1 MSMAAEEPK
10 SDPALLAI
18 VALLAADRSEREP
31 EPALATE
38 VVLSAA
44 GLPNQLIADIL
55 GKKPDAVRMKINRA
69 KAAAKKPK
77 AKSSKK

>member
-1 MSMAAEEPK
+1 MG
-10 SDPALLAI
+10 SDANSPDSALLGI
-18 VALLAADRSEREP
+18 LALLAADRSEREP
-31 EPALATE
+31 EPAIATE

-44 GLPNQLIADIL
+44 GLSSQLIANIL

-69 KAAAKKPK
+69 KAAAEKPK

>member
-1 MSMAAEEPK
+1 MRMAGEESQ

-18 VALLAADRSEREP
+18 AALLAADRSEREP
-31 EPALATE
+31 EPAIATE

-44 GLPNQLIADIL
+44 GLSNQLIANIL

-69 KAAAKKPK
+69 KATAKKPR